1 MNKRKI
7 ANTLLAGV
15 LALAVVGIGFGAYQ
29 QKIQADTIYPGFATL
44 HLGLKLTLPEAK
56 AIRIKA
62 VASPQ
67 RGGKRYYFKERDFI
81 FKTPGVNNLEWYIR
95 KIPAGIYDIT
105 VTSSSGEFTP
115 TKESVE
121 LENDAVSSRMKFALF
136 LGEPEGISAPAVSL
150 PPSPAPT
157 ATISVPAIIPIT
169 SPTPSTDNEETIL
182 VPPTP
187 QLPTQI

>member
-29 QKIQADTIYPGFATL
+29 QKIQADTIYPGFATA
-44 HLGLKLTLPEAK
+44 HFGLKITLPEAK
-56 AIRIKA
+56 AIRIRA

-67 RGGKRYYFKERDFI
+67 RGGKKYYFKERDFI
-81 FKTPGVNNLEWYIR
+81 FETPGINNLEWYIR
-95 KIPAGIYDIT
+95 KIPSGIYNVT
-105 VTSSSGEFTP
+105 VTSSAGEFTP
-115 TKESVE
+115 ASQSVE
-121 LENDAVSSRMKFALF
+121 LENDAVSSRLKFDLF
-136 LGEPEGISAPAVSL
+136 LGEPQEISSPVAPPL
-150 PPSPAPT
+150 PVPTPS
-157 ATISVPAIIPIT
+157 ATLSVPAIAPMA
-169 SPTPSTDNEETIL
+169 SSTPSASNETIL